1 MSQRTKPDAAITDT
15 RIVGYTAMP
24 APAEL
29 VAALPNPHAA
39 AIARWREQIHRILAG
54 EDDRLFIVVGPC
66 SIHDPAAALD
76 YAARLKQLA
85 AELGD
90 ELLLVMRVYFEK
102 PRTTVGWKGLI
113 NDPGLDGTFDIRRG
127 LELARKLLL
136 DINALK
142 LACATEFLDTVIPQ
156 YIADCVAWGAIGAR
170 TTESQIHREMASGI
184 SCPLGFKNG
193 TDGNVTIAV
202 DALRS
207 AASPHH
213 FLAIT
218 TAGSCAIAETTGNPD
233 THVILRGGHAGPNYD
248 AASIA
253 KACAQLEAKGLSQRL
268 MVDCSHAN
276 SEKKHQRQLD
286 VAADLSAQVAGGE
299 ARICALMVES
309 NLIEGRQDLGGELAY
324 GQSVTDACLGW
335 DDTRALLGELAAAVR
350 ARRERA
356 KAS

>member
-1 MSQRTKPDAAITDT
+1 MSKKAESSAAITDT

-24 APAEL
+24 PPAAL

-39 AIARWREQIHRILAG
+39 AIAQKREQIHRILVG
-54 EDDRLFIVVGPC
+54 EDDRLFVVVGPC

-76 YAARLKQLA
+76 YAAKLKALA
-85 AELGD
+85 DELGD
-90 ELLLVMRVYFEK
+90 ELLLIMRVYFEK

-113 NDPGLDGTFDIRRG
+113 NDPGLDGTFDVRRG

-136 DINALK
+136 DINALE

-184 SCPLGFKNG
+184 SCPLGLKNG

-207 AASPHH
+207 ASSAHH

-218 TAGSCAIAETTGNPD
+218 TDGSCAIAETTGNPD

-248 AASIA
+248 AASIDA
-253 KACAQLEAKGLSQRL
+253 ACAQLTAKGLAPRL

-276 SEKKHQRQLD
+276 SAKKHRRQLE
-286 VAADLSAQVAGGE
+286 VAADLAGQVGGGE

-309 NLIEGRQDLGGELAY
+309 NLIEGRQDLGGDLTY

-335 DDTRALLGELAAAVR
+335 DDTVALLGSLADAVR
-350 ARRERA
+350 RRRAR
-356 KAS
+356 